1 MMIEYKSF
9 KSYDTE
15 EIFYIELGEGRPLV
29 YVVGFGDTVEMAY
42 PHALRWSERFHCVL
56 FDHRGYG
63 KTPLTSKG
71 GVEESARDL
80 HSLLCALNLDDVVL
94 VGYSM
99 GGSVAFS
106 YFEQFGSERIGKLVL
121 LDTNPKLIN
130 DSSWNLGLWQGLY
143 TSEDYEHDLRV
154 IEENPPLFHLSF
166 FVRASTPIKA
176 GAPTVF
182 PDTDDLDGWFD
193 RALQITGLRERFLRK
208 VFFKEVPVDQRR
220 LERLYWESMTGGNW
234 LRVIEKIDV
243 PTKCIFADPGSFY
256 SPRTGEWLATRLPQG
271 TLETLSNATHMCP
284 KEKFEDLVGIVER
297 FGMD

>member
-9 KSYDTE
+9 KSYDNE

-63 KTPLTSKG
+63 KTPYTPKG

-99 GGSVAFS
+99 GGAVAFS
-106 YFEQFGSERIGKLVL
+106 YFEQFGSERIGRLVL

-143 TSEDYEHDLRV
+143 TSQDYEHDLHV
-154 IEENPPLFHLSF
+154 IEDNPPLFHLSF
-166 FVRASTPIKA
+166 FVRASTPVSVGIPADFPDSGESPELPAAIPASFTSALKSTGTSFTTILSSGYIGTFKAGMTAASSIDVRIKA
-176 GAPTVF
+176 RQRPKLT
-182 PDTDDLDGWFD
+182 L
-193 RALQITGLRERFLRK
+193 RAIS
-208 VFFKEVPVDQRR
+208 QR
-220 LERLYWESMTGGNW
+220 YMAMN
-234 LRVIEKIDV
+234 
-243 PTKCIFADPGSFY
+243 
-256 SPRTGEWLATRLPQG
+256 SPLATITSIIYKR
-271 TLETLSNATHMCP
+271 TDMAIFS
-284 KEKFEDLVGIVER
+284 R
-297 FGMD
+297 

>member
-9 KSYDTE
+9 KSYDNE

-42 PHALRWSERFHCVL
+42 PHALRWRERFHCVL

-63 KTPLTSKG
+63 KTPYTPKG

-99 GGSVAFS
+99 GGAVAFS
-106 YFEQFGSERIGKLVL
+106 YFEQFGSERIGRLVL

-143 TSEDYEHDLRV
+143 TSQDYEHDLHV
-154 IEENPPLFHLSF
+154 IEDNPPLFHLSF
-166 FVRASTPIKA
+166 FVRASTPVSLGIPA
-176 GAPTVF
+176 DF
-182 PDTDDLDGWFD
+182 PDSDDLDGWFD
-193 RALQITGLRERFLRK
+193 RALKITGLRERFIRK
-208 VFFKEVPVDQRR
+208 VFFKEASEDDRR
-220 LERLYWESMTGGNW
+220 LESLYSESMSGAKS
-234 LRVIEKIDV
+234 LLFIE
-243 PTKCIFADPGSFY
+243 
-256 SPRTGEWLATRLPQG
+256 
-271 TLETLSNATHMCP
+271 
-284 KEKFEDLVGIVER
+284 
-297 FGMD
+297 